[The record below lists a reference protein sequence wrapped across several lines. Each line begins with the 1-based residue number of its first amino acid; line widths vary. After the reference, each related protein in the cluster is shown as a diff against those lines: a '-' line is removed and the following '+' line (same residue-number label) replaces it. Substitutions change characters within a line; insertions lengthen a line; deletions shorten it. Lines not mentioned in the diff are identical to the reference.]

1 MLINTLIYLLKALL
15 PLVILIGLLK
25 SVFYTSLFNRRLVI
39 YVIAATVVFSFIV
52 LWQYQAIAMI
62 FNGNGLEFYAMST
75 LVFVYIFVVGALF
88 IESIQQ
94 YQTQL
99 LIVTLVLFS
108 VLKLTEFLHYVINV
122 VPQLQQLDS
131 ALLAIVLGLGICTSI
146 GILFFFSVQ
155 FMQRYIFRHLPIILL
170 SWFICGLWLSI
181 GQILMQIDWISSSD
195 TLWNSTELISETSVV
210 GYFLTALTGYDAAP
224 TLAQFFCFI
233 GALFVVLVFA
243 NIRRGERV
251 TIESSNECN

>member
-15 PLVILIGLLK
+15 PVVILLGLLM
-25 SVFYTSLFNRRLVI
+25 SVFHTAIFNRRFVI
-39 YVIAATVVFSFIV
+39 NVIALTFVFSFIV

-62 FNGNGLEFYAMST
+62 FNGNGLEFYAMFT
-75 LVFVYIFVVGALF
+75 LVLVYIFVVGAAFIQSLQYYQSQLF
-88 IESIQQ
+88 IA
-94 YQTQL
+94 
-99 LIVTLVLFS
+99 TLVLFS
-108 VLKLTEFLHYVINV
+108 VLKITEFLHYVINV

-146 GILFFFSVQ
+146 GILFFFSVL
-155 FMQRYIFRHLPIILL
+155 FMKRYMFRHLPIILL

-195 TLWNSTELISETSVV
+195 ILWNSAELIAETSVV

-224 TLAQFFCFI
+224 TLAQFLCFI
-233 GALFVVLVFA
+233 GALLVVLVLA
-243 NIRRGERV
+243 NIRRGEHA